1 MFISSENQQ
10 VINDVVAGVL
20 KGDGVGWFSQKK
32 LRRLLI
38 HESLRQYLFKQLYEP
53 KEQSDEDEAL
63 HDIVRIAYRLSSL
76 LLNVEVV
83 QYVNLILNMLI
94 YHNI

>member
-1 MFISSENQQ
+1 MIVVIIINDLEVMKMLLFSENQQ
-10 VINDVVAGVL
+10 VINDVVTGVF

-53 KEQSDEDEAL
+53 KEQSDSDEAIN
-63 HDIVRIAYRLSSL
+63 DIVRVAL
-76 LLNVEVV
+76 LLKTRVCLWVRV
-83 QYVNLILNMLI
+83 
-94 YHNI
+94 